1 MSIILHGE
9 CRSVL
14 GFLDELELQFRPN
27 DRTVAVP
34 FAARTRYY
42 DFGVNRRLE
51 KLRLELREN

>member
-1 MSIILHGE
+1 
-9 CRSVL
+9 
-14 GFLDELELQFRPN
+14 LDSLDDLELQFRPN

-51 KLRLELREN
+51 KLRRELREN